1 MNKWIILNNG
11 KEYTFDNFE
20 EALKSFLI
28 TISDHLWEYSFNN
41 KKEGAVHVYDYSTL
55 PDNIDALFAYK
66 YGERT
71 ITDEEIVLENRLKML
86 LDYMLSKNPKEK
98 KENTLKSFKQSVH
111 YKGEEKEISTRVE
124 IDIDYKEDE
133 VILDLR
139 CDDGDETYFKTNAFI
154 FDDVNKTYY
163 FKSHQIV
170 TTSSIKEQLGEVV
183 DMDVELR
190 KVN

>member
-11 KEYTFDNFE
+11 KEYTFDNYE

-41 KKEGAVHVYDYSTL
+41 KKDGAMHVYDYSTL
-55 PDNIDALFAYK
+55 PDNIDVYFDYK

-98 KENTLKSFKQSVH
+98 KENTLKSFKQSVY
-111 YKGEEKEISTRVE
+111 YKGEEKEISTKVV

-133 VILDLR
+133 AVVDLR

-154 FDDVNKTYY
+154 FDDVDKTYY

-183 DMDVELR
+183 DIDVELR
-190 KVN
+190 KVV